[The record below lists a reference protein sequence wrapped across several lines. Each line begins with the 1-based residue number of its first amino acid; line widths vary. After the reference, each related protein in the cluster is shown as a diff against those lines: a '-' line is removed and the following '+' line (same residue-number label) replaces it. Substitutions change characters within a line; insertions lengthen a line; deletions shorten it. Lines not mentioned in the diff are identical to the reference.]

1 MTSRTIGLHK
11 FLKDSVLTF
20 SQQFLSLVLGF
31 ATSIILARSLGRSG
45 VGILTLTFLFS
56 TLTITFVRFG
66 VPAATTYLLG
76 SHKYDLPEALS
87 NAISISFFQSL
98 LGVLAA
104 ATILLFFKDQVLK
117 NVDIRYLYWMLI
129 VIPINLTN
137 ANLRAIFQALQD
149 FKSFNITALFQ
160 LAWVTLLLVALLLF
174 QAISIQNVIFINIAA
189 SLLTLILIVYLLH
202 RHIPLSKLRLGVHP
216 AYLRDSLQYGAKV
229 YTSSIFTFFNYKQD
243 RFLLNSYLSPASVGV
258 YNIGANLGERL
269 WLVSQSISTVLF
281 PKIASLRGDEK
292 QRRWMTPFITRHIFT
307 GTAIAAV
314 FLYWSSP
321 FLIQLLY
328 GSEFAAASDVL
339 RIILP
344 GVVFLTISRIVANDI
359 AGRGRPGINTILA
372 GVALVINLIANLL
385 LISRFGIRGAAW
397 ASTISYTANAILKTI
412 IYSHIAGVSWFSLFI
427 IRFSDLQVWK
437 HLIVE
442 SRRHA
447 QPTI

>member
-1 MTSRTIGLHK
+1 
-11 FLKDSVLTF
+11 
-20 SQQFLSLVLGF
+20 
-31 ATSIILARSLGRSG
+31 
-45 VGILTLTFLFS
+45 
-56 TLTITFVRFG
+56 
-66 VPAATTYLLG
+66 
-76 SHKYDLPEALS
+76 
-87 NAISISFFQSL
+87 
-98 LGVLAA
+98 
-104 ATILLFFKDQVLK
+104 
-117 NVDIRYLYWMLI
+117 
-129 VIPINLTN
+129 
-137 ANLRAIFQALQD
+137 
-149 FKSFNITALFQ
+149 
-160 LAWVTLLLVALLLF
+160 LLLVALLLF